1 MKKISAITVNYARDE
16 SVHKLIDS
24 LEKSIIE
31 GFTLDVVVVD
41 NAPVKPF
48 KKLRDY
54 KLNVTVIRPGQN
66 CGFSGGNNI
75 GIKAALKNGA
85 DYLLLV
91 NDDTTV
97 LPDMVKNLKGVLESD
112 ESIGVASPK
121 IYFAKGHEFHKKRYT
136 SDQLGRVFWFAG
148 GHTDWAHAKSV
159 HRGVDEVDN
168 GQYEKTEE
176 IDFATGCCMMIKKEV
191 LEKTGLFDEKYF
203 LYYEDDD
210 LCQRIKRSGYKIY
223 YVPTAAMYHENAS
236 SSGGAGNVLH
246 DYFLTRNQMLF
257 GMKYAPL
264 RTKIALIKQSLI
276 LITTGR
282 AYQKKG
288 IKDYYLGRYGKG
300 TFFSK

>member
-1 MKKISAITVNYARDE
+1 MKKITAITVNYARDE
-16 SVHKLIDS
+16 SVHKLIES
-24 LEKSIIE
+24 LEKSTIE
-31 GFTLDVVVVD
+31 GFTLDVIVVD

-48 KKLRDY
+48 EKLNDY

-75 GIKAALKNGA
+75 GIRKALKNGV

-97 LPDMVKNLKGVLESD
+97 LPDMVINLKKVLESD

-136 SDQLGRVFWFAG
+136 PDQLGRVFWFAG
-148 GHTDWAHAKSV
+148 GHTDWDHAKSV
-159 HRGVDEVDN
+159 HRGVDEVDS

-191 LEKTGLFDEKYF
+191 LEKIGLFDEKYF

-210 LCQRIKRSGYKIY
+210 LCQRIKKRGYKIY

-246 DYFLTRNQMLF
+246 DYFLTRNQMIF
-257 GMKYAPL
+257 GMKYAPF
-264 RTKIALIKQSLI
+264 RTKVALVKQSLL
-276 LITTGR
+276 LIAIGR
-282 AYQKKG
+282 EYQKKG
-288 IKDYYLGRYGKG
+288 IWDFYLGRYGKG
-300 TFFSK
+300 TFFGK